1 MDRKSS
7 NPLLGC
13 AIAIAVITC
22 VLAGGVVNAQ
32 AQMPM
37 PPPIVMG
44 NVTINGEDAPIG
56 TVITAK
62 VDEEVRET
70 FVTEAVGKYSF
81 SVNGSSEEDTGKNIS
96 LYVNDVRA
104 GQAVE
109 WKSALSGGIYTI
121 DLAVATEKADSGSD
135 SDSGSSSA
143 STPEITP
150 TPTLAPAETEGP
162 SPSPAVPEMP
172 GIPGIPPMPDSFY
185 GNVEINGGPAP
196 NGTVVR
202 AYIEDKE
209 CGNITVIK
217 EGDYADGINT
227 YLDVRGGDADI
238 GKQVN
243 FTVDGAKANESA
255 PFNPW
260 DGPMQLNLSAQKSE
274 GGEGFFGPLSS
285 SFFPLAAIAAAV
297 VIIVVVAATY
307 LLRRGG
313 GKKGEGGS
321 ER

>member
-1 MDRKSS
+1 MDRKST
-7 NPLLGC
+7 
-13 AIAIAVITC
+13 IAIVIVIATC
-22 VLAGGVVNAQ
+22 VLAAGVINAQ
-32 AQMPM
+32 VPM
-37 PPPIVMG
+37 LPCMVSG
-44 NVTINGEDAPIG
+44 NVTINGNDAPIG
-56 TVITAK
+56 TVVTAK
-62 VDEEVRET
+62 IDGEIRDSDT
-70 FVTEAVGKYSF
+70 LTEAGKFYLLIEGNST
-81 SVNGSSEEDTGKNIS
+81 DRGKTIEFII
-96 LYVNDVRA
+96 NDVRSESTLLW
-104 GQAVE
+104 GSGAVYE
-109 WKSALSGGIYTI
+109 I
-121 DLAVATEKADSGSD
+121 DLAVATGKTDSGSD

-143 STPEITP
+143 STPTP
-150 TPTLAPAETEGP
+150 APVETEGP
-162 SPSPAVPEMP
+162 SPSPAIPEMP
-172 GIPGIPPMPDSFY
+172 GISGIPPMPDSFY
-185 GNVEINGGPAP
+185 GNVTINGEPAP
-196 NGTVVR
+196 NGTVVQ

-209 CGNITVIK
+209 CGNITVMK
-217 EGDYADGINT
+217 EGEYADGINT
-227 YLDVRGGDADI
+227 YLDVRGSDAEI

-307 LLRRGG
+307 LLRRGR